1 MAFSQRRTKGYRN
14 AFEFDHK
21 RVLVA
26 DEHTISMFGF
36 SEINSSLAEIANTKA
51 GQPSDDV

>member
-26 DEHTISMFGF
+26 DEHTISIFGF